1 MSGYGSNTTIDEV
14 ATRIRGARR
23 ILFTTHVKPDGDGM
37 GSALALARALEATGS
52 DQRGEIF
59 IMGPL
64 EKRLAVIAA
73 DTPYRLVENG
83 VPGDDYDLAVVMD
96 TGAWSQVGPLE
107 SWLRRHHENVV
118 GIDHHVR
125 GDDDLAAM
133 RLVDPTAASTT
144 FMLAPLIECLGWP
157 ITAGEGGVAE
167 ALFVGLAT
175 DTGWFR
181 YSNADAE
188 ALRLGARLLE
198 MGVDKSRLHQLIEET
213 FRPQRLALLARALA
227 SLEHR
232 CDGQVAIMCLS
243 PRDLDE
249 TDGRV
254 EDLAE
259 LVNTPMVVNQIRVS
273 ALLVETAPGR
283 TKMSLRSK
291 PAASGSE
298 EEALLDVNALA
309 QRLGGGGHKHAA
321 GASLKMGVEKA
332 RAALIAALD
341 DNAGATVAGAP
352 ARDHPRRAG

>member
-1 MSGYGSNTTIDEV
+1 
-14 ATRIRGARR
+14 
-23 ILFTTHVKPDGDGM
+23 
-37 GSALALARALEATGS
+37 
-52 DQRGEIF
+52 
-59 IMGPL
+59 
-64 EKRLAVIAA
+64 
-73 DTPYRLVENG
+73 
-83 VPGDDYDLAVVMD
+83 
-96 TGAWSQVGPLE
+96 
-107 SWLRRHHENVV
+107 
-118 GIDHHVR
+118 
-125 GDDDLAAM
+125 
-133 RLVDPTAASTT
+133 
-144 FMLAPLIECLGWP
+144 
-157 ITAGEGGVAE
+157 
-167 ALFVGLAT
+167 
-175 DTGWFR
+175 
-181 YSNADAE
+181 
-188 ALRLGARLLE
+188 

-332 RAALIAALD
+332 RAALTAALD
-341 DNAGATVAGAP
+341 DIAGATVAGAP